1 MWLLLEGSALKQRVR
16 KCYFRNMDDLGFY
29 KKHMN
34 LVSGEDPVSHACV
47 HTVCICSLFFHG
59 KNNMRYK
66 KESREAK

>member
-34 LVSGEDPVSHACV
+34 LVSGEDPVSHACI
-47 HTVCICSLFFHG
+47 HTAEGCVYLQSVLSW
-59 KNNMRYK
+59 K
-66 KESREAK
+66 KQHEIQKRV